1 MKLNIMRS
9 PCPARS
15 ISWRGSRRPC
25 VKTAWASGQSVQK
38 WPGRKGVIK
47 IPYVNVPNDL
57 SKVKTKLAFNLTK
70 RQLVCFG
77 IAAAV
82 GVPSYLLARSSIGN
96 TGAMFL
102 MMAVALPAFLLAMY
116 EKDGLPLEKVVRN
129 IIRARF
135 LRPGVRPYRTE
146 NIYAPFTH
154 RGAAGKEDAIAESK
168 KSKARPRKGR

>member
-1 MKLNIMRS
+1 MR
-9 PCPARS
+9 AR
-15 ISWRGSRRPC
+15 RG
-25 VKTAWASGQSVQK
+25 
-38 WPGRKGVIK
+38 
-47 IPYVNVPNDL
+47 
-57 SKVKTKLAFNLTK
+57 LAK
-70 RQLVCFG
+70 
-77 IAAAV
+77 
-82 GVPSYLLARSSIGN
+82 
-96 TGAMFL
+96 TGAVVL
-102 MMAVALPAFLLAMY
+102 MLAGALPALLLAMY